1 MPAYGPS
8 LMDQP
13 SEWFLAGKPDVM
25 RAMKTA
31 PYDPKKNFWAP
42 DKKEIFIKVEAK
54 SEKGDDVTCVG
65 EGGAV
70 SSNFNHLNRMFGHCH

>member
-13 SEWFLAGKPDVM
+13 SEWFLAGKPDEM
-25 RAMKTA
+25 RKLKTA

-42 DKKEIFIKVEAK
+42 DKKEIFVKVEAK
-54 SEKGDDVTCVG
+54 SEKGDDVTCVAA
-65 EGGAV
+65 GGAV
-70 SSNFNHLNRMFGHCH
+70 SLYQQQPIHAAY